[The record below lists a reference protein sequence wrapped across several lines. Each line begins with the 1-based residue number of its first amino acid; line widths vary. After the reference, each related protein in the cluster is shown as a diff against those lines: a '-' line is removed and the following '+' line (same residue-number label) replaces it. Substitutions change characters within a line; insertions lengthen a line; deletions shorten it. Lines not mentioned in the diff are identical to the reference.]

1 LRRRAGALRERQA
14 QKKDTCGQFRT
25 ESKAASGEAGESQG
39 VVRAP
44 WRTHLPA
51 VRAVWVFHAGVVER
65 AKIAPLGSEAQ
76 IITLFQGKQRGHTQ
90 NWREISMANRKIKFP
105 LWLMPETKAT
115 VERLYRQDGCS
126 SQSEFME
133 RAILFYCGYL
143 QSEYAG
149 DFLPKILG
157 ETLEAILSM
166 FGDRIGRLLFKQ
178 TVELDMGLSL
188 LAECVNLDESVL
200 RKQRAKSVNDVK
212 RTNGQ
217 LRLEQKLRTQDPFDE
232 WPD

>member
-1 LRRRAGALRERQA
+1 MLQDENMPISLKTQAERTAKTPIQARRTRDGSLCGFHGSAERVTHRNPENRMLRRRAGALRKWQT
-14 QKKDTCGQFRT
+14 QKKNASGRISA
-25 ESKAASGEAGESQG
+25 EGEAASGEAGESQG

-115 VERLYRQDGCS
+115 VERL
-126 SQSEFME
+126 
-133 RAILFYCGYL
+133 
-143 QSEYAG
+143 
-149 DFLPKILG
+149 
-157 ETLEAILSM
+157 
-166 FGDRIGRLLFKQ
+166 
-178 TVELDMGLSL
+178 
-188 LAECVNLDESVL
+188 
-200 RKQRAKSVNDVK
+200 
-212 RTNGQ
+212 
-217 LRLEQKLRTQDPFDE
+217 
-232 WPD
+232 